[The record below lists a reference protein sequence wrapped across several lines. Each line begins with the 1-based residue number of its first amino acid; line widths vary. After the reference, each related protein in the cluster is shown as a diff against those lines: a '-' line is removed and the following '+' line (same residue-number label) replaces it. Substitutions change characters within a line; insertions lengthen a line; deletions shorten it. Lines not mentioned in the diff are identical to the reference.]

1 MADGHDDTSCGA
13 TAADA
18 GLSCYTSALLAYLAE
33 EDPTAPARLAYSARL
48 AIQPAA
54 QPEPPAFR
62 HHATALDQL
71 PDGTLLQPKG
81 AERLDTALG
90 ALADEIEAH
99 GRVLFTADAARLP
112 WAHPG
117 QEPAPHF
124 LVATGHRDGELWQM
138 HDHFSGLFP
147 NGLEQVPFSGW
158 VSSSDM
164 AALFTTHDAF
174 SPVQRRRSREVFGH
188 VVPASPVGTRQW
200 FIRVPAGDTDD
211 AAEDDVW
218 ITDPDD
224 VSGYLVEHLDAV
236 CAHGGEPAVLE
247 DLWAASRHHQYK
259 YNVLLASRCPERLPQ
274 RERALRRALSCWSG
288 LPKTLRFAVNS
299 ARRGRPRTSLIDTT
313 LRDLAAAETEA
324 RSLLGQED
332 KEQLWPLTTPSTT
345 TSDEQRSTTGNTR
358 PCAPV
363 RTA

>member
-1 MADGHDDTSCGA
+1 MADEHDDTNCDA
-13 TAADA
+13 TATDA

-33 EDPTAPARLAYSARL
+33 EDPTASARLAYSARL

-62 HHATALDQL
+62 HHAIALDQL
-71 PDGTLLQPKG
+71 SDGTVLQPKG
-81 AERLDTALG
+81 ALRLDTALG

-99 GRVLFTADAARLP
+99 GRVLFTVDAARLP
-112 WAHPG
+112 WAPPG

-124 LVATGHRDGELWQM
+124 LVATGHREGEFWQL

-147 NGLEQVPFSGW
+147 NGREQVPFSGW
-158 VSSSDM
+158 VSPPDM
-164 AALFTTHDAF
+164 AALFTADEAF

-188 VVPASPVGTRQW
+188 VVPALPVGTRQW
-200 FIRVPAGDTDD
+200 FTRVPAGDTDD
-211 AAEDDVW
+211 TAEDGVW

-236 CAHGGEPAVLE
+236 CAQAGEPAVLE

-259 YNVLLASRCPERLPQ
+259 YRLLLASPCPERLPQ

-299 ARRGRPRTSLIDTT
+299 ARRGRPRTSLIDTA

-324 RSLLGQED
+324 RGLLGQED
-332 KEQLWPLTTPSTT
+332 KEQLWPLTPSTT
-345 TSDEQRSTTGNTR
+345 TSDEQRSTTRNMR
-358 PCAPV
+358 HCAPV